1 MKITE
6 QQLRMII
13 RESIKNPDMV
23 LDEGIL
29 STIGGWLKSMFSGV
43 EDVKPAK
50 DPETGLQSLKQSMSA
65 YILSVMEANKAD
77 FKDKDKKELKKHS
90 VKLAK
95 GAVDKMFAEL
105 SK

>member
-1 MKITE
+1 MRLTE
-6 QQLRMII
+6 KQLRMII
-13 RESIKNPDMV
+13 RESIKNPDMA

-77 FKDKDKKELKKHS
+77 FKDKDKKELKSHS

-95 GAVDKMFAEL
+95 GAVEKMFAEL

>member
-1 MKITE
+1 MRLTE
-6 QQLRMII
+6 KQLRMII

-77 FKDKDKKELKKHS
+77 FKGKDKKQLKAHS

>member
-1 MKITE
+1 MRLTE
-6 QQLRMII
+6 KQLRMII

-29 STIGGWLKSMFSGV
+29 STIGGWLKRMFSGV

-65 YILSVMEANKAD
+65 KGETQRAIKFLMNLKALTD
-77 FKDKDKKELKKHS
+77 
-90 VKLAK
+90 V
-95 GAVDKMFAEL
+95 
-105 SK
+105 